1 VHNSPKKDTET
12 STFDGNSPNLRK
24 KFGKEKEEDLESE
37 ATIKKQT
44 RKLRE
49 FFDYDTIAALYD
61 RIEEKKNLP
70 ENRLSTWYK
79 SKDRI
84 NMQIIPNAASV

>member
-1 VHNSPKKDTET
+1 MLRHSFKIKKENSTVISPRKETET
-12 STFDGNSPNLRK
+12 SDDDGNSPRRRK

-49 FFDYDTIAALYD
+49 FFDYDTI
-61 RIEEKKNLP
+61 
-70 ENRLSTWYK
+70 
-79 SKDRI
+79 
-84 NMQIIPNAASV
+84 